1 MMPPFI
7 TIHRPAKSIILNTD
21 RRIVLK
27 TFTGKTARRRAEAW
41 LEALR
46 VGWFS
51 VAR

>member
-1 MMPPFI
+1 MPPFI
-7 TIHRPAKSIILNTD
+7 AIHRSQKSVVLNTD

-27 TFTGKTARRRAEAW
+27 TFRGKTARRRAEAW
-41 LEALR
+41 LDALR